1 VKRSEA
7 PVMIV
12 LGLGALA
19 VAATLFWTS
28 ADLTVVSRGYAG
40 WLVVGACSLGGL
52 GCLIYG
58 IIASRRGR

>member
-1 VKRSEA
+1 
-7 PVMIV
+7 MIV

-19 VAATLFWTS
+19 VAATLFFTS
-28 ADLTVVSRGYAG
+28 ADLSVASRGYAG